1 MVFLLSGLLVAASA
15 FFVLL
20 EYALVRVRPARV
32 EMLARKGSRR
42 ALLVQEMLAHLDDY
56 LAAIQVG
63 ITAIGLALGAVG
75 EPAITAML
83 SSRAESLLGDLPD
96 AWLRVISFWIA
107 VGLLAFFQIVL
118 AELVPR
124 SIAMHY
130 AEPLALWGAA
140 PLRVMATFLRLPIRV
155 MSFCSRAVVSL
166 LGMKPA
172 SDAAHTVTVDEMR
185 VILGET
191 HEKGAIPLERLLLL
205 ENLFDFGAA
214 KASDAMRPRE
224 KIAFLSLS
232 RTWAENLALIREKRF
247 SRYPLCEDG
256 LESIIG
262 FVHVKDLLFR
272 EGEGEPD
279 LRKKK
284 RELLEVPENEPL
296 ERLLKTMPDKGQHM
310 ALVKDAA
317 GRIAGVLSLEDIIE
331 ELVGE
336 IRDEFDKTQGWV
348 AGELFSKAAVDAN
361 LPAADRRAVIRHL
374 VDRLKALNP
383 ELDSDAAFNAV
394 WDRELKFTSAIGG
407 GVLLPHA
414 RLSGLAQP
422 LVAVGRFQKAPP
434 LPTPDSVPLRLVFLL
449 LTPLETPVVQL
460 KVLQRIASLLTN
472 ETLRRKLLRAKTDA
486 ALLELLRTGD
496 TLLAT

>member
-1 MVFLLSGLLVAASA
+1 MVLLLSGLLIAASA

-42 ALLVQEMLAHLDDY
+42 ALMVQEMLAHIDEY

-96 AWLRVISFWIA
+96 AWLRVVSFWIA

-124 SIAMHY
+124 SIAIHY

-155 MSFCSRAVVSL
+155 MSGFSRAVVFV

-172 SDAAHTVTVDEMR
+172 SDAAHTVSVDEMR

-205 ENLFDFGAA
+205 ENLFDFGSA

-232 RTWAENLALIREKRF
+232 RTWAENLAVIREKRF
-247 SRYPLCEDG
+247 SRYPLCETGPD
-256 LESIIG
+256 SIIG

-284 RELLEVPENEPL
+284 RDLLEVSEGEPL

-310 ALVKDAA
+310 ALVKDGS
-317 GRIAGVLSLEDIIE
+317 GRVAGVLTLEDIIE

-336 IRDEFDKTQGWV
+336 IRDEFDKTHGWV
-348 AGELFSKAAVDAN
+348 SGELFSKAAVDAN

-374 VDRLKALNP
+374 VDRLKGLHP
-383 ELDSDAAFNAV
+383 ELDAEAAFNAV

-414 RLSGLAQP
+414 RLPGLPQP
-422 LVAVGRFQKAPP
+422 LVAVGRFPKAPP
-434 LPTPDSVPLRLVFLL
+434 LPTPDAVPLRLVFLL

-472 ETLRRKLLRAKTDA
+472 ETLRRKLLRAKTDP
-486 ALLELLRTGD
+486 ALLELLRTAD
-496 TLLAT
+496 TLLAS

>member
-1 MVFLLSGLLVAASA
+1 MVLLLAAVLIAASA
-15 FFVLL
+15 MFVLL

-32 EMLARKGSRR
+32 EVLARKGSRR
-42 ALLVQEMLAHLDDY
+42 AAMVQDMLTHLDDY

-75 EPAITAML
+75 EPAITRML
-83 SSRAESLLGDLPD
+83 STRAEALLGDLPD
-96 AWLRVISFWIA
+96 AWLRVVSFWLA

-124 SIAMHY
+124 ALAIQY

-140 PLRVMATFLRLPIRV
+140 PLRVLATALRLPIRV
-155 MSFCSRAVVSL
+155 MSFSSRAVLAL
-166 LGMKPA
+166 LRLKPA
-172 SDAAHTVTVDEMR
+172 SESAQTVTVDEMR

-205 ENLFDFGAA
+205 ENLFDFGSA

-224 KIAFLSLS
+224 RIVYLSLS
-232 RTWAENLALIREKRF
+232 RSWAENLELIREKRF
-247 SRYPLCEDG
+247 SRYPLCESTLD
-256 LESIIG
+256 SVVG

-279 LRKKK
+279 LRKK
-284 RELLEVPENEPL
+284 RRDLLEVPESEPL
-296 ERLLKTMPDKGQHM
+296 ERLLKSMPDKGHHF
-310 ALVKDAA
+310 AVVKDAQGRVA
-317 GRIAGVLSLEDIIE
+317 GLLTLEDILE

-336 IRDEFDKTQGWV
+336 IRDEFDRTQYWTS
-348 AGELFSKAAVDAN
+348 GELFSKAAVDAN
-361 LPAADRRAVIRHL
+361 LPGADRRAVIRHL
-374 VDRLKALNP
+374 VDKLKALHP
-383 ELDSDAAFNAV
+383 ALDAEAAFEAV
-394 WDRELKFTSAIGG
+394 WDRELKFASAIGG

-414 RLSGLAQP
+414 RLAGLTAP
-422 LVAVGRFQKAPP
+422 LVAVGRFPKALP
-434 LPTPDSVPLRLVFLL
+434 LPTPDSTPLRLVFLL

-472 ETLRRKLLRAKTDA
+472 ETLRRKIMRAKTDA
-486 ALLELLRTGD
+486 ALLELLRTAD
-496 TLLAT
+496 TLLAS

>member
-1 MVFLLSGLLVAASA
+1 LIILLAGVLIAVNAL
-15 FFVLL
+15 FVLM
-20 EYALVRVRPARV
+20 EFALVRVRPARV
-32 EMLARKGSRR
+32 EVLARKGSRR
-42 ALLVQEMLAHLDDY
+42 AALVQDILAHLDDY

-63 ITAIGLALGAVG
+63 ITVIGLALGAVG
-75 EPAITAML
+75 EPAITAL
-83 SSRAESLLGDLPD
+83 VSRRLEGLFGDLPD
-96 AWLRVISFWIA
+96 VGLRVASFWIA
-107 VGLLAFFQIVL
+107 VAALAFLQITL
-118 AELVPR
+118 GELVPR
-124 SIAMHY
+124 AIAIQR

-140 PLRVMATFLRLPIRV
+140 PLRLLVAGLRYPIRV
-155 MSFCSRAVVSL
+155 MSWVSRTAL
-166 LGMKPA
+166 ALIGLKPA
-172 SDAAHTVTVDEMR
+172 AEAEHTVSVDEMR

-205 ENLFDFGAA
+205 ENLFDFGSA

-232 RTWAENLALIREKRF
+232 RTWTENLAVIREKRF
-247 SRYPLCEDG
+247 SRYPLCETG
-256 LESIIG
+256 LDSIIG

-284 RELLEVPENEPL
+284 RDLLEVPEAEPL

-310 ALVKDAA
+310 ALVKDGA
-317 GRIAGVLSLEDIIE
+317 GRIAGVLTLEDIIE

-336 IRDEFDKTQGWV
+336 IRDEFDKTHGWV
-348 AGELFSKAAVDAN
+348 SGELFSKAAVDAN

-374 VDRLKALNP
+374 VDRLKTLHP
-383 ELDSDAAFNAV
+383 ELDADAAFNAV

-414 RLSGLAQP
+414 RLSGLPQP
-422 LVAVGRFQKAPP
+422 LVAVGRFPKAPP

-472 ETLRRKLLRAKTDA
+472 ETLRRKLLRAKTDP